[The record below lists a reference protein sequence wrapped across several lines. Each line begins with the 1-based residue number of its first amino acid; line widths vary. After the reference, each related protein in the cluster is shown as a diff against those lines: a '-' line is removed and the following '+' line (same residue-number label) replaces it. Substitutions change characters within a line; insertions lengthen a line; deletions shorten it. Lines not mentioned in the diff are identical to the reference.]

1 MVNSKKN
8 SSKKSDN
15 FDQKGFQ
22 WKQAGKTSLIWIMI
36 ISVAIYL
43 SAMFTD
49 NAKKEPV
56 LQYSQYRDF
65 LYNHQNIR
73 KFLLPLTETSYVF
86 VFLNYLSPFYQVQNN
101 TFLVDKTHHS
111 Q

>member
-1 MVNSKKN
+1 MENKIKQDSKN
-8 SSKKSDN
+8 STKKSDS
-15 FDQKGFQ
+15 DSQKIFQ

-43 SAMFTD
+43 STMFTD

-65 LYNHQNIR
+65 LHNRQIAEGTFVDN
-73 KFLLPLTETSYVF
+73 KFRGIF
-86 VFLNYLSPFYQVQNN
+86 
-101 TFLVDKTHHS
+101 KTPQS
-111 Q
+111 ISG

>member
-1 MVNSKKN
+1 MENKLKQDKKNQKNSFNKKN
-8 SSKKSDN
+8 STKKSDN
-15 FDQKGFQ
+15 FDEQRFQ

-56 LQYSQYRDF
+56 LQYSKYKELLHNRQIVEGTFVD
-65 LYNHQNIR
+65 NIFR
-73 KFLLPLTETSYVF
+73 GTLKTS
-86 VFLNYLSPFYQVQNN
+86 Q
-101 TFLVDKTHHS
+101 
-111 Q
+111 